1 VARILPDLVEAINGQ
16 PATPSGCNNGQ
27 LSGGFGI
34 RKQIGLRKQIDLPC
48 RSNKSST
55 MNAPAKNAS
64 FSPPSAAQRVDGYD
78 WNAIGHDLDAFGC
91 AILPK
96 LLSPDE
102 CTAIAT
108 LYDHEEHFRSHVH
121 MARHG
126 FGKGEYRYFKYP
138 LPKLIGTLRTALY
151 SHAAAL
157 ANAWNERMSVAARYP
172 ARHAEYLEIC
182 HKAGQTRPTPLLLQY
197 TAGDFNCLHQD
208 LYGDLA
214 FPLQVTVLLSA
225 PDKDFTGGEFVL
237 TEQRPRMQSRV
248 EVVPL
253 QQGDAVL
260 FAVHNRPVQGTKGSY
275 RVNLRHGVSR
285 VRSGHRHTLGIIFHD
300 AR

>member
-1 VARILPDLVEAINGQ
+1 MKAVAKAATVE
-16 PATPSGCNNGQ
+16 
-27 LSGGFGI
+27 
-34 RKQIGLRKQIDLPC
+34 R
-48 RSNKSST
+48 
-55 MNAPAKNAS
+55 
-64 FSPPSAAQRVDGYD
+64 PSAAQRVHGYD
-78 WNAIGHDLDAFGC
+78 WSAIGGDLNSSGC

-102 CTAIAT
+102 CMTIAA
-108 LYDHEEHFRSHVH
+108 LYVREEHFRSHIH

-138 LPKLIGTLRTALY
+138 LPEVIAALRTALY
-151 SHAAAL
+151 SHAASC
-157 ANAWNERMSVAARYP
+157 ANAWNERMNIATRYP
-172 ARHAEYLEIC
+172 AQHADYLKVC
-182 HKAGQTRPTPLLLQY
+182 HQAGQTRPTPLLLQY
-197 TAGDFNCLHQD
+197 AAGDFNCLHQD

-225 PDKDFTGGEFVL
+225 PNEDFTGGEFVL

-260 FAVHNRPVQGTKGSY
+260 FAVHNRPVQGTKGAY